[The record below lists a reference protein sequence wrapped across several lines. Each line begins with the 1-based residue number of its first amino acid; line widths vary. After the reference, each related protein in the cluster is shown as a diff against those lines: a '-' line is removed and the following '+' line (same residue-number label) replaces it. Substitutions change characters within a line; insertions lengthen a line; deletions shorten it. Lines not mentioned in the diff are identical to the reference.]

1 MIVSID
7 GLKNSYKQ
15 SIINA
20 IIPNRRV
27 KKIVL
32 FGSRAT
38 GMFTVSSDIDLA
50 LYGQELTLDDLADII
65 ESVNHLTVPHFV
77 DIHIY
82 QRITNDA
89 LLAEIKKDGVEWYS
103 IE

>member
-7 GLKNSYKQ
+7 GLKSSYKQ

-20 IIPNRRV
+20 ITLNHRV

-38 GMFTVSSDIDLA
+38 GMFTASSDIDLV
-50 LYGQELTLDDLADII
+50 LHGEELTFDDLADII
-65 ESVNHLTVPHFV
+65 EGVKNLTVPHSV
-77 DIHIY
+77 DIHIHH
-82 QRITNDA
+82 QIKNVA
-89 LLAEIKKDGVEWYS
+89 LLAEIKKDGVVWY
-103 IE
+103 ERK